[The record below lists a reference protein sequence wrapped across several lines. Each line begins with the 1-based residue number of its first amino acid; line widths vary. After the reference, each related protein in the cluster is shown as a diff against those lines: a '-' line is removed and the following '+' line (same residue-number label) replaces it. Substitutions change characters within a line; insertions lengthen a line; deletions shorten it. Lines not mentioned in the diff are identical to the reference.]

1 MKRHQIVLPR
11 REFLLKGSAGVL
23 GMFIAAATLN
33 RAGAQTPSMKNVMAN
48 LKTLRMGDFNPN
60 YATQWSYR
68 LAAALGYFKE
78 VGIDNLDVTLSEEYM
93 PGLIGGSLDITHGD
107 TSVFFGSGD
116 KSGLPIKMVS
126 LYRDK
131 EWWIMGV
138 RKGIETFA
146 DLKGAKI
153 TGGGLD
159 GRNTWIMK
167 QILIENGPRSREGRR
182 VRSHVRRIRRPPAG
196 AARRD
201 GRRCQ
206 PLPAPPGGAR
216 GGRRQVPLPEPA
228 LGAAGRLRVDGR
240 LAVGNEDTAYAWARA
255 DIKARQWM
263 FDPANKD
270 ESYKTMRGLG
280 FDIPPEFE
288 AQYKLELDQISP
300 DGGFES
306 ADVMDKF
313 VESLAVTGDLPKGL
327 DWRKYMDMKYV
338 WAGAGSATDCP
349 SARPRSEPLM
359 RADLHRTLSRRHTP
373 PGILPPRPLHY
384 PGPAQMLTSLLRPH
398 PPKCPP
404 SALSP

>member
-1 MKRHQIVLPR
+1 MKRQQIVLPR

-23 GMFIAAATLN
+23 GMFIAAATVN
-33 RAGAQTPSMKNVMAN
+33 RAGAQTPDMKHIMAN
-48 LKTLRMGDFNPN
+48 LKTLKMGDFNPN

-78 VGIDNLDVTLSEEYM
+78 VGIDNLEVTLSEEYM
-93 PGLIGGSLDITHGD
+93 PGLIGGSLNLTHGD
-107 TSVFFGSGD
+107 TSVFFGSAD

-138 RKGIETFA
+138 RKGINTFD
-146 DLKGAKI
+146 DLKGKKI
-153 TGGGLD
+153 TGGSLD

-167 QILIENGPRSREGRR
+167 QIVIENGLDPEKDVDFVPTS
-182 VRSHVRRIRRPPAG
+182 
-196 AARRD
+196 
-201 GRRCQ
+201 
-206 PLPAPPGGAR
+206 GGS
-216 GGRRQVPLPEPA
+216 
-228 LGAAGRLRVDGR
+228 DGR
-240 LAVGNEDTAYAWARA
+240 LQALLAGTVDAASLFPRHQAGLEAAGGKFLSKNLHSVPQEGFASMGTWLSANEDTAYAWALA
-255 DIKARQWM
+255 DLKARKWM

-288 AQYKLELDQISP
+288 AQYQLELDQISP

-327 DWRKYMDMKYV
+327 QWRKFMDLKYV
-338 WAGAGSATDCP
+338 WAAQEALGMP
-349 SARPRSEPLM
+349 KRP
-359 RADLHRTLSRRHTP
+359 A
-373 PGILPPRPLHY
+373 
-384 PGPAQMLTSLLRPH
+384 SL
-398 PPKCPP
+398 
-404 SALSP
+404 